1 MAKQDINIGVEGND
15 GTGDSIRESFKKT
28 NENFTELYAVF
39 GLGGSITFKS
49 LSDTPETLTPGTILG
64 SDATGTNVLNLE
76 LASNSALGSGPEF
89 EDTIGFDTT
98 SVPGKVIFKVNKTQI
113 LLDTNPKL
121 GGHLDAAGR
130 AIGGVG
136 ISQSK
141 ADALS
146 DQQGLIGNDRYNVDD
161 LVITRGYAD
170 QRYITSSPELRV
182 ASEPATVTQYT
193 KTIEQYVNGN
203 VQITSHGFDSGDNG
217 LAFTFNAEDTDP
229 TNLVSGTTY
238 YIRYATD
245 DQLSLFT
252 EANKAYATDEDD
264 SVAQTNK
271 VNITGAIAADDTH
284 TIVDSFYD
292 PLLAG
297 NFLSNVALPRDSIV
311 RRQGDTMEG
320 ALYLND
326 HPGDLA
332 GDGTPNGEEDL
343 QAATKYYVDNTS
355 YSSPEVLFVSTKGD
369 DRMFGV
375 PSGKE
380 GTSYTY
386 AYKTINAAAAR
397 AEEQIKTAAFEL
409 GPYRQTM
416 TYNGGANNA
425 ETFTVGVESPAAANV
440 RASQIITANKDY
452 IIKEATGF
460 IDFTY
465 PDFAYNV
472 DRCEL
477 DLQLVLQAVALD
489 IQRGDTANY
498 LTRLAA
504 ERYFSSSSG
513 RKAITTQ
520 KTQTLALYNF
530 VKDLTDSQLEQVYYQ
545 QKQISSITKV
555 AGGTPVSKITLA
567 STHGLVDGNRI
578 QFHLNTDPSASPG
591 MTQIQDVIVYVKAT
605 GLATNELELYTDK
618 ALTTPYDNSSFTNFV
633 DESGAGYPS
642 YIAVRYQ
649 DKEEQVID
657 GAAAG
662 LTQQSSVENLF
673 TLLTTIITSGIEAGT
688 GIVYGKRY
696 QLVVDAGATSG
707 SPASYLDQTNP
718 TNLDVIPGKVVRG
731 KISGAIGQII
741 EVTNNAPVSGRVT
754 ITLNLLEPFDFVAGE
769 ELIYANIVKKKQV
782 TIMVE
787 SGIYEEDF
795 PIRLSRNCSLKGD
808 EFRRVIIRPKDRISQ
823 SKYADTYFF
832 RDATFDGHTLA
843 STGTPFT
850 NQIGVT
856 QGYFGY
862 HYLLDNTEVSNTG
875 TKPDNPG
882 TYGTKAANILKLNK
896 KWIVQEVIEFIT
908 ATYPSLSYNQSKCER
923 DTGLIVDALVK
934 DLTKG
939 GSENTL
945 EAQGEYYAGAVSG
958 QETETAAAIGYIST
972 LAQALIRAN
981 VSGLTIRGTA
991 LTQDLTLG
999 ADADAETAGDKV
1011 GTAIIANA
1019 LVNLVVFAFNASY
1032 NPPLRNDQMDMFLMD
1047 DATIIRNVTCQGHGG
1062 FMCVLD
1068 PAGQILT
1075 KSPYIQTASSF
1086 SKSENKKTFAGGMY
1100 VDAFVGN
1107 LPCSVPLTI
1116 DPGANASIPGS
1127 QSGKVNAFS
1136 IWVQSAAGEGLR
1148 LRAPQLPAPF
1158 YIDGQ
1163 RYQVNAI
1170 SDYDSANG
1178 WARLY
1183 LDSTSNGGNGYNFTG
1198 SDIAKDIF
1206 IQTAGN
1212 RSILA
1217 NDFTQ
1222 INDLGYGLV
1231 ANNSAFSEQVSTFTY
1246 YNHAAMYSNNGS
1258 EIRALNCSNGYGNFG
1273 LVAEGANPNEI
1284 PDQVTLEQNMS
1295 MPLKAFTTSTFTNA
1309 TELTTLT
1316 AYDAQ
1321 FKPKN
1326 NSVITVDHGGA
1337 IGQKRYK
1344 ISRVTTLSDTDTDG
1358 TPGEAGTDVVNTGVA
1373 TLDPGSVTVSNV
1385 SGVATTTYTG
1395 VATQGAAS
1403 GGTGCTLNIT
1413 FTNGN
1418 PNAATVTLN
1427 TVGEGY
1433 ATTDTLT
1440 VLNSNIPVATSN
1452 LTVDVATIFGTTP
1465 ASTNGTNRVY
1475 RFEII
1480 EDKTF
1485 ADDFPADIA
1494 DTITHNT
1501 VIEYRDSAN
1510 FVFDGVAD
1518 TSGLVTRPSTAIN
1531 FDESD
1536 TETYRS
1542 ISFSTKDTFNQ
1553 DLDNVDNDSIL
1564 TTFDTDFNDVEMIVK
1579 KANLTGGYGSA
1590 SGDTKIAITRIENT
1604 RLAQRLFTDGTIQ
1617 TLRAPG
1623 DAGYAGGMIFTYS
1636 GKTHRITKYG
1646 ANDAGQKG
1654 EETITGIAKTV
1665 VGLVTKLTVTS
1676 ASHGLSNGQ
1685 AITIFNN
1692 KGMTEVNG
1700 LTLYAGNVATNTFD
1714 LYTDA
1719 GQTAFLDGATFTA
1732 HSGSD
1737 GYWTL
1742 DDADRHY
1749 IEFTDVANSDIN
1761 TPASS
1766 AGIATAL
1773 SATIDKNLFGTLPAG
1788 ATAEI
1793 TVAISLLRATGHDF
1807 TQIGTGGFNDSNYP
1821 KVLFGDPVGGTNA
1834 KADFYVD
1841 SNDSLKGQVWERR
1854 KGRVFFISSDNDGFF
1869 RVGKFFSVDQSTGDI
1884 SFAGEIGISNAN
1896 SLGFK
1901 RGVTINE
1908 FSSDDSFADL
1918 SGQAVP
1924 TEKAIDAYISKRLG
1938 YGRTG
1943 PQLTGG
1949 SRIGP
1954 GVLTLDG
1961 IPNMEGDLNLGGNK
1975 LENVANPTSGSDGAN
1990 KNYVDDNDKA
2000 FDELPNLRNV
2010 DIDSTAGGD
2019 LFVAS
2024 GKKKIIVDTASIS
2037 NGPFSVG
2044 DTIEQGGTN
2053 GVIVDV
2059 KAYTDEIYGS
2069 VNEITY
2075 TPGSGTFTTGSAVS
2089 VDESAPVTS
2098 ASTVYEADVD
2108 EYINAP
2114 LLKTGSAG
2122 DSTFSDL
2129 DVTITRTN
2137 STRNV
2142 NIQLTADSIKNA
2154 DVNSSAGIAQSKT
2167 LFNRASTKAD
2177 SSSLFGL
2184 DSSDQGQG
2192 YRGLAVFEDDS
2203 FAEDITVVLSGAIS
2217 AAAGDKLIQDGG
2229 QEGVV
2234 VNTVS
2239 GSATVVIRTS
2249 VTWVA
2254 DGTSDISKATLTS
2267 GVYGTPASLSVTVT
2281 SGGITRSGYI
2291 SLADRSL
2298 PYRAFQTLTGA
2309 TTGVGGSV
2317 IGRAS
2322 NGSGVAEEVSF
2333 ATVITQGLG
2342 LADGDFNSTIGDVA
2356 DDGNALTQTGTGA
2369 YGITDIS
2376 TAFASNSIV
2385 KRDASGNIAGTALIL
2400 GGDITYVVADVDGT
2414 SLRLKTPGGGVI
2426 ATSTGATKPTLE
2438 TGGAVRVG
2446 DIGAYSES
2454 SFHSASTFGTVG
2466 GSGGT
2471 VETSAIAA
2479 RWTYTSFIEAPDE
2492 KNATSTGIG
2501 IGAGTGFSAGGADI
2515 ITHVTG
2521 GQVRA
2526 TTSNTGVATDSLT
2539 SLTADTNLTLSGNG
2553 TGIVTISDS
2562 LDVDSIESRSTDTD
2576 LTITAN
2582 GSGKVY
2588 INDNLTVSGNTT
2600 LGDADTDQVIF
2611 GADVHSNILP
2621 DATGSNRNLGG
2632 SGKIWNT
2639 VYATNITSGSNATA
2653 GTITGDW
2660 TLTSG
2665 STFQATYAD
2674 LAEYYEGDKEY
2685 EAGTVLVF
2693 GGDKEVTTITEKG
2706 SRRVAGVVS
2715 TNPAYTM
2722 NAECPGI
2729 KICVALQGRVPVKVL
2744 GQVRKGDLLVSSAI
2758 EGHAIVDNDPKVGT
2772 VIGKAVADKLDE
2784 TRGIVEAV
2792 VGRV

>member
-49 LSDTPETLTPGTILG
+49 LSDTPSTLTPGTILG
-64 SDATGTNVLNLE
+64 SDSTGTNLLNLE

-89 EDTIGFDTT
+89 EDTIGFDTS
-98 SVPGKVIFKVNKTQI
+98 SVAGKVIFKINKTQI

-121 GGHLDAAGR
+121 GGHLDAAGK

-141 ADALS
+141 ADSLS
-146 DQQGLIGNDRYNVDD
+146 DQQGLVGNDRYNVDD

-182 ASEPATVTQYT
+182 AVEPSTVTQYT
-193 KTIEQYVNGN
+193 KTVEQYVNGN
-203 VQITSHGFDSGDNG
+203 LQITSHGFDSGDNG
-217 LAFTFNAEDTDP
+217 LAFKFTAEDTDP
-229 TNLVSGTTY
+229 TNLVSGTVY
-238 YIRYATD
+238 YIRYTTD
-245 DQLSLFT
+245 DQLSLFSET
-252 EANKAYATDEDD
+252 NKAFATDDD
-264 SVAQTNK
+264 EAVAQTNK
-271 VNITGAIAADDTH
+271 INITGTIAADDSH
-284 TIVDSFYD
+284 TIVDAFYD
-292 PLLAG
+292 PTLAG
-297 NFLSNVALPRDSIV
+297 NFLSNVALPRESIV
-311 RRQGDTMEG
+311 RRQGDTMTG
-320 ALYLND
+320 ALYLSD
-326 HPGDLA
+326 HPGELA
-332 GDGTPNGEEDL
+332 GDGSPNGEEDL
-343 QAATKYYVDNTS
+343 QAASKYYVDNTA

-369 DRMFGV
+369 DAMFGV

-386 AYKTINAAAAR
+386 AFKTVNAAAAR

-416 TYNGGANNA
+416 TYNGGASAA
-425 ETFTVGVESPAAANV
+425 ETFTVGVESPVAANV
-440 RASQIITANKDY
+440 RAAQIITANKDY

-460 IDFTY
+460 INFTF
-465 PDFAYNV
+465 PDFSYGIE
-472 DRCEL
+472 RCEL
-477 DLQLVLQAVALD
+477 DLQLVLQAVSLD

-498 LTRLAA
+498 LTRLGA

-520 KTQTLALYNF
+520 QTQTLALYNF

-545 QKQISSITKV
+545 QKQISAITKV
-555 AGGTPVSKITLA
+555 NGSATPVAKVTTSGA
-567 STHGLVDGNRI
+567 HGLVDGNRI
-578 QFHLNTDPSASPG
+578 QFHLNTDASASPG
-591 MTQIQDVIVYVKAT
+591 MTQIQKVIVYVKAT
-605 GLATNELELYTDK
+605 GLATNELELYTD
-618 ALTTPYDNSSFTNFV
+618 ALLTTPYDNSSFGNFV

-642 YIAVRYQ
+642 YIGIRYQ

-662 LTQQSSVENLF
+662 LTQQASVENLF
-673 TLLTTIITSGIEAGT
+673 TLLTTIITSGIDAGT

-696 QLVVDAGATSG
+696 QLVIDAGATSG
-707 SPASYLDQTNP
+707 SPASFLDQTNP

-731 KISGAIGQII
+731 KISGALGQII
-741 EVTNNAPVSGRVT
+741 EVTNNSPISGRVS
-754 ITLNLLEPFDFVAGE
+754 ITMNLLEPFDFVTGE
-769 ELIYANIVKKKQV
+769 ELIYANIVKAKQV

-808 EFRRVIIRPKDRISQ
+808 EFRRVIIRPKNRVSQ

-832 RDATFDGHTLA
+832 RDATFDGLTLA
-843 STGTPFT
+843 TAGTAFT
-850 NQIGVT
+850 NQVGET

-862 HYLLDNTEVSNTG
+862 HYLLDPTEVSATG
-875 TKPDNPG
+875 TKPVNPG
-882 TYGTKAANILKLNK
+882 KHKKAASILKLNK

-908 ATYPSLSYNQSKCER
+908 ATYPSHSYIQAKCER
-923 DTGLIVDALVK
+923 DTGLIVDALAK
-934 DLTKG
+934 DLTNG
-939 GSENTL
+939 GSEFSL

-972 LAQALIRAN
+972 LAQAVIRAN
-981 VSGLTIRGTA
+981 VSSLTIRGSA

-999 ADADAETAGDKV
+999 ADADAETVGDKV
-1011 GTAIIANA
+1011 GTAVIANT
-1019 LVNLVVFAFNASY
+1019 LVNLILFAFNASY
-1032 NPPLRNDQMDMFLMD
+1032 NPPKRNDQMDMFLMD

-1116 DPGANASIPGS
+1116 DPGASASIPGS
-1127 QSGKVNAFS
+1127 QSGKVSAFS
-1136 IWVQSAAGEGLR
+1136 IWVQSAVGEGLR

-1158 YIDGQ
+1158 YIEGQ

-1183 LDSTSNGGNGYNFTG
+1183 LDSTSNNGNGYNYTG
-1198 SDIAKDIF
+1198 GDIAKDIF

-1222 INDLGYGLV
+1222 INDLGYGLI

-1246 YNHAAMYSNNGS
+1246 YNQASMYSNNGS

-1284 PDQVTLEQNMS
+1284 PDQVTLEENMS
-1295 MPLKAFTTSTFTNA
+1295 QPLKAFTTATYTNA
-1309 TELTTLT
+1309 TDLTTIT
-1316 AYDAQ
+1316 AYDAA

-1326 NSVITVDHGGA
+1326 NSVIVVDHGGV

-1344 ISRVTTLSDTDTDG
+1344 ISRVTALSDSDSDG
-1358 TPGEAGTDVVNTGVA
+1358 TLGEAGTDVVNTGIE
-1373 TLDPGSVTVSNV
+1373 TLDAGSVTVTNV
-1385 SGVATTTYTG
+1385 SGVVTTTYTG

-1427 TVGEGY
+1427 TVGSGY

-1440 VLNSNIPVATSN
+1440 VLNSNIPVAASN
-1452 LTVDVATIFGTTP
+1452 LTVDAATIFGTTA
-1465 ASTNGTNRVY
+1465 ASSNGTNNVY

-1485 ADDFPADIA
+1485 ADDFDADIA
-1494 DTITHNT
+1494 NTITHNT
-1501 VIEYRDSAN
+1501 LIEYRDSSN
-1510 FVFDGVAD
+1510 FVFDNVAD
-1518 TSGLVTRPSTAIN
+1518 PGGLVTRPSTAIN

-1553 DLDNVDNDSIL
+1553 VIDSVDENSIL
-1564 TTFDTDFNDVEMIVK
+1564 TTFDTDYNDVEISVK
-1579 KANLTGGYGSA
+1579 KTNLTGGYGSA
-1590 SGDTKIAITRIENT
+1590 SGDTKVAVDRIENSSLAT
-1604 RLAQRLFTDGTIQ
+1604 RLFIDGTIQ

-1646 ANDAGQKG
+1646 ANDASQKG
-1654 EETITGIAKTV
+1654 EETITAIAKTV

-1676 ASHGLSNGQ
+1676 SSHGLSNGQ

-1692 KGMTEVNG
+1692 KGMTQVNG

-1714 LYTDA
+1714 LYTDT
-1719 GQTAFLDGATFTA
+1719 GQTAFLDGATFTT

-1749 IEFTDVANSDIN
+1749 IQFTDVASSDIN

-1766 AGIATAL
+1766 AGISTAL
-1773 SATIDKNLFGTLPAG
+1773 SSTIDKNFYGALPLG

-1841 SNDSLKGQVWERR
+1841 SNDSVKGQVWERR

-1901 RGVTINE
+1901 RGVTVNE

-1924 TEKAIDAYISKRLG
+1924 TEKAVDAYISKRLG

-1949 SRIGP
+1949 ARIGP

-1961 IPNMEGDLNLGGNK
+1961 IPNMEGNLNLGANT
-1975 LENVANPTSGSDGAN
+1975 LENVANPTSGSDGTN

-2000 FDELPNLRNV
+2000 FDELANLRNV
-2010 DIDSTAGGD
+2010 DIDSTAGND
-2019 LFVAS
+2019 MFVAS

-2037 NGPFSVG
+2037 NGPFNVG
-2044 DTIEQGGTN
+2044 DTIEQGATT
-2053 GVIVDV
+2053 GVVV
-2059 KAYTDEIYGS
+2059 EVTAYTDEIYGS

-2075 TPGSGTFTTGSAVS
+2075 TPGSGTFTTGATVT
-2089 VDESAPVTS
+2089 VDESAPVTQ
-2098 ASTVYEADVD
+2098 ATTVYEANVD

-2122 DSTFSDL
+2122 DSTYSDV
-2129 DVTITRTN
+2129 DVTVTRTN

-2154 DVNSSAGIAQSKT
+2154 DVNSGAGIAQSKT

-2177 SSSLFGL
+2177 SSTLFGL

-2203 FAEDITVVLSGAIS
+2203 FAEDISVVLSGAIS
-2217 AAAGDKLIQDGG
+2217 ATAGDKLLQDGG

-2239 GSATVVIRTS
+2239 SSAAVVIRTS
-2249 VTWVA
+2249 DTWVA
-2254 DGTSDISKATLTS
+2254 DGTSDISKATLTA
-2267 GVYGTPASLSVTVT
+2267 GVYGTPASLGVTVT
-2281 SGGITRSGYI
+2281 SNSLTRSGYI
-2291 SLADRSL
+2291 SLADRAL
-2298 PYRAFQTLTGA
+2298 PYRAFQTLSGA

-2317 IGRAS
+2317 IGRSA
-2322 NGSGVAEEVSF
+2322 NGNGVAGEVSF
-2333 ATVITQGLG
+2333 ATVVSQGLG
-2342 LADGDFNSTIGDVA
+2342 LADGDFTSTIGDVA
-2356 DDGNALTQTGTGA
+2356 DDGNALTQTATGT
-2369 YGITDIS
+2369 YGVTDIS
-2376 TAFASNSIV
+2376 TAFSGNSIV
-2385 KRDASGNIAGTALIL
+2385 KRDTSGNIAGTALIL

-2426 ATSTGATKPTLE
+2426 LTSTGASLPTIE

-2446 DIGAYSES
+2446 EIGAYSES
-2454 SFHSASTFGTVG
+2454 SFHNASTFGTTG

-2471 VETSAIAA
+2471 AEESAIAS

-2492 KNATSTGIG
+2492 KDATGTGIG
-2501 IGAGTGFSAGGADI
+2501 LGAGTGFSAGGANI

-2521 GQVRA
+2521 GTVRA
-2526 TTSNTGVATDSLT
+2526 TTSNTGIATNALT
-2539 SLTADTNLTLSGNG
+2539 SL
-2553 TGIVTISDS
+2553 
-2562 LDVDSIESRSTDTD
+2562 STDTD

-2582 GSGKVY
+2582 GTGKVY

-2600 LGDADTDQVIF
+2600 LGDADTDQVTF

-2621 DATGSNRNLGG
+2621 DATGSNRTLGG
-2632 SGKIWNT
+2632 TGKIWNN
-2639 VYATNITSGSNATA
+2639 VYTTNITSGSNSSA

-2685 EAGTVLVF
+2685 ETGTVLIF

-2722 NAECPGI
+2722 NADCPGI

-2784 TRGIVEAV
+2784 TRGTVEAV